1 MSASPSSRADCAVAA
16 PPLISVLIP
25 AYHPPGLVRRCL
37 QSVAAQTEPLEHVVL
52 VDDASPYDLS
62 ALPAEF
68 PGVRFERNAR
78 NLGIAANWNRCLA
91 EAQGAYVTFLHSDDE
106 LAPDWHA
113 RWRPILQSAD
123 PAVNLFC
130 SGSLIVND
138 AGTPLWELGLGETFW
153 CEAFPRNLQRLW
165 DRFCFGLPF
174 SAALLY
180 RRSFLERAGGF
191 PAQDYPHNADVYLNL
206 GSLFD
211 TRLAYCPAP
220 LFRSR
225 RHGGQSVCQSDVDA
239 ARVAAAVFH
248 RLAQERA
255 SMLRENRIDLLRRP
269 LSVYFLTAAFQALRG
284 DWARWRAYRAIG
296 LSGNPRG
303 WLSPWTWGFL
313 GRFLVEQRR
322 RVRRARNR
330 RV

>member
-1 MSASPSSRADCAVAA
+1 
-16 PPLISVLIP
+16 
-25 AYHPPGLVRRCL
+25 
-37 QSVAAQTEPLEHVVL
+37 
-52 VDDASPYDLS
+52 
-62 ALPAEF
+62 
-68 PGVRFERNAR
+68 
-78 NLGIAANWNRCLA
+78 
-91 EAQGAYVTFLHSDDE
+91 
-106 LAPDWHA
+106 
-113 RWRPILQSAD
+113 
-123 PAVNLFC
+123 
-130 SGSLIVND
+130 
-138 AGTPLWELGLGETFW
+138 LWELGLGETFW